1 MYVCYEYF
9 FEEFA
14 DENVFY
20 FLRNIIGF
28 VFLLLIFEEVEEIFF
43 FLFQFGLYYGFL
55 LQMLEYFLILVYI
68 FFLLYNGQ
76 RNEFFLDSGSYKSSV
91 YIGDE

>member
-9 FEEFA
+9 FEDFV

-20 FLRNIIGF
+20 FVRNSIGF

-43 FLFQFGLYYGFL
+43 FLFEFGL
-55 LQMLEYFLILVYI
+55 
-68 FFLLYNGQ
+68 
-76 RNEFFLDSGSYKSSV
+76 
-91 YIGDE
+91 